1 MRYTEKVVEL
11 AAIDAGDDTFR
22 ITTNTRINDLVDSLH
37 SMGLMISPVLL
48 EKNSQYTIV
57 CGFRRVSAC
66 RYLYLQWPDIRA
78 RILESETTPLECAKF
93 AITDNAFQRTL
104 NLIEKSRSYSIL
116 SRFYPDTK
124 SLSQAASSLGLNDS
138 ISAIKKVEQIC
149 RFSEPIQSGIL
160 SGTISLTIALEL
172 GHLDP
177 ETGDGFAVL
186 FSDLRLSLNKQK
198 EILTRVKEISLR
210 ENISIPDVFKNSDF
224 QAILHN
230 ENIDRTQK
238 TRQIR
243 SYLRQRR
250 MPTITR
256 AEKAFH
262 KHLKKLKLGKDTSLI
277 PPDNFEGTEYSL
289 KLNFNNLN
297 DLKSRRETLDKII
310 RDPSLKK
317 ILSRTE

>member
-22 ITTNTRINDLVDSLH
+22 ITTNTRINDLVDSLPN
-37 SMGLMISPVLL
+37 MGLMISPVLL

-57 CGFRRVSAC
+57 CGFRRVAAC
-66 RYLYLQWPDIRA
+66 RYLQWPDIRA

-124 SLSQAASSLGLNDS
+124 SLAQAASSLGLNDS
-138 ISAIKKVEQIC
+138 ISAIEKVKQIC
-149 RFSEPIQSGIL
+149 RFSGSIQNGVL

-177 ETGDGFAVL
+177 ETGNGFADF

-198 EILTRVKEISLR
+198 EILIRVKEISLR

-250 MPTITR
+250 MPEITR
-256 AEKAFH
+256 AEKAFQ

-277 PPDNFEGTEYSL
+277 PPNNFEGTEYSL

-310 RDPSLKK
+310 RNPSLKK